1 MRHAVILAFDPGEA
15 LRPLTSEETPTAFLA
30 LGEGGFERAIL
41 TALARGHTTDCAVG
55 QAATLL
61 GVVFGASQLHDTWRA
76 PIGEALDT
84 HVIGF
89 ERINSDLPTDW
100 TTRCGKE
107 IASDRFVL
115 SGPGG
120 REREPMRG
128 ERLE

>member
-30 LGEGGFERAIL
+30 LGEGNFERAIL
-41 TALARGHTTDCAVG
+41 TALACGYNTDCAVG

-61 GVVFGASQLHDTWRA
+61 GVVFGASRLHDTWRA

-89 ERINSDLPTDW
+89 ERINSDCPPTGRHAAERRLRQIGLCSAVQTD
-100 TTRCGKE
+100 G
-107 IASDRFVL
+107 
-115 SGPGG
+115 SGS
-120 REREPMRG
+120 R
-128 ERLE
+128 